1 MTLRQCSTNHA
12 CGMVVWTPI
21 FGELSL
27 KDEEKKML
35 GEKKQTKKIAC
46 RKQKGMKIYR
56 WNQCVH
62 AGSKLQRL

>member
-1 MTLRQCSTNHA
+1 
-12 CGMVVWTPI
+12 MVVWTPI